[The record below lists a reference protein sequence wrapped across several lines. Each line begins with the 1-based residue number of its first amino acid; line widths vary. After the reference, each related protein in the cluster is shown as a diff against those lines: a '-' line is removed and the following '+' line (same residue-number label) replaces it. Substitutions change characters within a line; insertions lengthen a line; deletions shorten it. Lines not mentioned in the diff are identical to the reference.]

1 MNEYVIQT
9 ENLVKFFD
17 GRCVLNEI
25 DLKVPEGCIYGL
37 LGRNGAG
44 KTTIIRI
51 LLGLE
56 PATRGKTT
64 VLGAPSWQL
73 PASVLGQ
80 IGYVAEGHNLIP
92 NYSVRRI
99 VELYRNLSAHWN
111 EKDFG
116 KLIETFRLPMERKV
130 SQLSRGMKAQ
140 LNLALAMATE
150 PKLLIL
156 DDPTLGLDTV
166 SRRQFLELAI
176 ELISRDGRT
185 ILFCSHILS
194 DIERIAD
201 RIGILRAG
209 KLVVDCELEE
219 LKKRVK
225 KLRVIFEDQP
235 PKELPITEIIAEKRQ
250 GRELT
255 ISVANWNEHK
265 QTILNMFKP
274 ASCTE
279 MPMTLEEIFIECTAW
294 DEAIGADEEKG
305 EPICSH

>member
-1 MNEYVIQT
+1 MSEYVIQT
-9 ENLVKFFD
+9 ENLVKYFD
-17 GRCVLNEI
+17 GRCVLNGI
-25 DLKVPEGCIYGL
+25 DLKVPKGGIYGL

-64 VLGAPSWQL
+64 VLGASSWQL
-73 PASVLGQ
+73 PVSVLGQ

-92 NYSVRRI
+92 NYTVQRI
-99 VELYRNLSAHWN
+99 VQLYKALSAQWN
-111 EKDFG
+111 EQFFRR
-116 KLIETFRLPMERKV
+116 LIETFKLPMERKV

-140 LNLALAMATE
+140 LNLSLAMATE

-176 ELISRDGRT
+176 ELISEDGRT

-194 DIERIAD
+194 DVERLAD

-209 KLVVDCELEE
+209 KLVVDCELEQ
-219 LKKRVK
+219 LKKRVR
-225 KLRVIFEDQP
+225 KLRVIFDG
-235 PKELPITEIIAEKRQ
+235 ELPGEIPITEIIAQKRQ
-250 GRELT
+250 GREMMIT
-255 ISVANWNEHK
+255 VANWNENK
-265 QTILNMFKP
+265 QAILNIFKP

-279 MPMTLEEIFIECTAW
+279 IPMTLEEIFIECTAF
-294 DEAIGADEEKG
+294 EEMAEVGDKEG
-305 EPICSH
+305 EQIC

>member
-1 MNEYVIQT
+1 MSEYAIQT
-9 ENLVKFFD
+9 ENIVKYFD
-17 GRCVLNEI
+17 GRCVLDGI
-25 DLKVPEGCIYGL
+25 DLKVPQGGIYGL

-56 PATRGKTT
+56 PATRGRAV
-64 VLGAPSWQL
+64 VLGASSWQL
-73 PASVLGQ
+73 PVSVLGQ

-99 VELYRNLSAHWN
+99 AELYRNLSANWN
-111 EKDFG
+111 EQFFRR
-116 KLIETFRLPMERKV
+116 LIETFRLPMERKV
-130 SQLSRGMKAQ
+130 SQLSRGMRAQ
-140 LNLALAMATE
+140 LNLSLAMATE

-166 SRRQFLELAI
+166 ARRQFLELAI
-176 ELISRDGRT
+176 ELISQDGKT

-194 DIERIAD
+194 DVERLAD

-219 LKKRVK
+219 LKKRVR
-225 KLRVIFEDQP
+225 KLRLIFDGELP
-235 PKELPITEIIAEKRQ
+235 RELPITGIIAEKRQ
-250 GRELT
+250 GRELILT
-255 ISVANWNEHK
+255 VANWNENK
-265 QTILNMFKP
+265 QTFLNTFKP

-279 MPMTLEEIFIECTAW
+279 IPMTLEEIFIECTASET
-294 DEAIGADEEKG
+294 DAAVDYEQG

>member
-1 MNEYVIQT
+1 MSQNVIAT
-9 ENLVKFFD
+9 ENLVKYFD
-17 GRCVLNEI
+17 GRCVLDGI
-25 DLKVPEGCIYGL
+25 DLKVPQGCIYGL

-56 PATRGKTT
+56 PATRGKSE
-64 VLGAPSWQL
+64 VLGASSWQL
-73 PASVLGQ
+73 PVSVLGQ

-92 NYSVRRI
+92 NYSVSRI
-99 VELYRNLSAHWN
+99 VELYKGLSANWN
-111 EKDFG
+111 EQFFRR
-116 KLIETFRLPMERKV
+116 LIETFRLPVERKI

-140 LNLALAMATE
+140 LNLSLAMATE

-185 ILFCSHILS
+185 ILFSSHILS
-194 DIERIAD
+194 DVERLAD

-219 LKKRVK
+219 LKRRVR
-225 KLRVIFEDQP
+225 KLRVIFDNEP
-235 PKELPITEIIAEKRQ
+235 PKEIPITGIIAEKRQ
-250 GRELT
+250 GREII

-265 QTILNMFKP
+265 QTILNTFKP
-274 ASCTE
+274 ASCTNI
-279 MPMTLEEIFIECTAW
+279 PMTLEEIFIECTAW
-294 DEAIGADEEKG
+294 DEMISLKEEKG
-305 EPICSH
+305 EDQC

>member
-1 MNEYVIQT
+1 MSQNVIAT
-9 ENLVKFFD
+9 ENLVKYFD
-17 GRCVLNEI
+17 GRCVLDGI
-25 DLKVPEGCIYGL
+25 DLQVPQGCVYGL

-56 PATRGKTT
+56 PATRGKSL
-64 VLGAPSWQL
+64 VMGASSWQL
-73 PASVLGQ
+73 PVSVLGQ

-92 NYSVRRI
+92 NYRVNRI
-99 VELYRNLSAHWN
+99 VELYRGLSANWN
-111 EKDFG
+111 EQYFRR
-116 KLIETFRLPMERKV
+116 LIEMFRLPVERKI
-130 SQLSRGMKAQ
+130 SQLSRGMRAQ

-185 ILFCSHILS
+185 ILFSSHILS
-194 DIERIAD
+194 DVERLAD

-209 KLVVDCELEE
+209 KLVVDCQLEE

-225 KLRVIFEDQP
+225 KLRVIFDGEP
-235 PKELPITEIIAEKRQ
+235 PKEIPITEIMTEKRQ
-250 GRELT
+250 GREII
-255 ISVANWNEHK
+255 ISAANWNENK
-265 QTILNMFKP
+265 QTILNTFRP

-279 MPMTLEEIFIECTAW
+279 IPMTLEEIFIECTAW
-294 DEAIGADEEKG
+294 DEVNITGQEKG
-305 EPICSH
+305 EDQC

>member
-1 MNEYVIQT
+1 MSEYVIQT
-9 ENLVKFFD
+9 ENLVKYFD
-17 GRCVLNEI
+17 GRCVLNGI

-56 PATRGKTT
+56 PTTRGKSV
-64 VLGAPSWQL
+64 VLGASSWQL
-73 PASVLGQ
+73 PVSVLGQ

-99 VELYRNLSAHWN
+99 TELYKGLSARWN
-111 EKDFG
+111 EQFFHR
-116 KLIETFRLPMERKV
+116 LMEAFRLPMERKI

-166 SRRQFLELAI
+166 SRRKFLELAI

-194 DIERIAD
+194 DVERIAD
-201 RIGILRAG
+201 RIGMLRAG

-219 LKKRVK
+219 LKRRVR
-225 KLRVIFEDQP
+225 KLRVIFDGEP
-235 PKELPITEIIAEKRQ
+235 PNDFPITEIIAQKRQ
-250 GRELT
+250 GREVT
-255 ISVANWNEHK
+255 ISVANWSQHK
-265 QTILNMFKP
+265 QTILNTFKP
-274 ASCTE
+274 ASCTDI
-279 MPMTLEEIFIECTAW
+279 PMALEEIFIECTASGETVGVE
-294 DEAIGADEEKG
+294 DNEGA
-305 EPICSH
+305 

>member
-1 MNEYVIQT
+1 MSEYVIQT
-9 ENLVKFFD
+9 ENLAKYFD
-17 GRCVLNEI
+17 GRCVLDGI

-56 PATRGKTT
+56 PATRGKSV
-64 VLGAPSWQL
+64 VLGASSWQL
-73 PASVLGQ
+73 PVSVLGQ

-92 NYSVRRI
+92 NYTVQRI
-99 VELYRNLSAHWN
+99 VQLYKGLSAHWN
-111 EKDFG
+111 EQFFRW
-116 KLIETFRLPMERKV
+116 LIETFRLPMERKV

-150 PKLLIL
+150 PRILIL

-194 DIERIAD
+194 DVERIAD
-201 RIGILRAG
+201 RVGMLRAG

-219 LKKRVK
+219 LKRRVR
-225 KLRVIFEDQP
+225 KLRVIFEGEP
-235 PKELPITEIIAEKRQ
+235 PKELPITEIIAQKRQ
-250 GRELT
+250 GREVT
-255 ISVANWNEHK
+255 ISVANWSEHK
-265 QTILNMFKP
+265 QTILNTFKP
-274 ASCTE
+274 ASCTDL
-279 MPMTLEEIFIECTAW
+279 PMTLEEIFIECTAFG
-294 DEAIGADEEKG
+294 DNAAVDYEQG
-305 EPICSH
+305 EPKCSH

>member
-9 ENLVKFFD
+9 ENLVKYFD

-25 DLKVPEGCIYGL
+25 DLKVPQGCIYGL

-64 VLGAPSWQL
+64 VLGSSSWQL

-140 LNLALAMATE
+140 LNLSLAMATE

-209 KLVVDCELEE
+209 KLVVDCELEK
-219 LKKRVK
+219 LKRCVK
-225 KLRVIFEDQP
+225 KLRVIFEVEP

-265 QTILNMFKP
+265 QAILNIFKP
-274 ASCTE
+274 ASCTDI
-279 MPMTLEEIFIECTAW
+279 PMTLEEIFIECTAW
-294 DEAIGADEEKG
+294 DEAVEADEEKG